1 MITLSSRSG
10 KLTSSGAVNLSG
22 CGCELTAATSQ
33 TDSSSDGWTANPPCS
48 PLTSNWVSTW
58 QSAMTTCA
66 ITRSPVISNGGGPVL
81 AHGGAS
87 RTPLSCPTV
96 ASRSSLSHL
105 MFPFSCKRGALVPLV
120 RMKEPNHLPCG
131 LLNVMPR
138 AAPVPLNR
146 LNKDQDFLSN
156 GAVNFE
162 EMNAASL
169 LMGRNSD
176 TSKADTFRLVNSEL
190 VVVDYGWLSPN
201 KV

>member
-1 MITLSSRSG
+1 
-10 KLTSSGAVNLSG
+10 
-22 CGCELTAATSQ
+22 
-33 TDSSSDGWTANPPCS
+33 
-48 PLTSNWVSTW
+48 
-58 QSAMTTCA
+58 
-66 ITRSPVISNGGGPVL
+66 
-81 AHGGAS
+81 
-87 RTPLSCPTV
+87 
-96 ASRSSLSHL
+96 
-105 MFPFSCKRGALVPLV
+105 
-120 RMKEPNHLPCG
+120 
-131 LLNVMPR
+131 MPR